1 MHKYTSMLGFSL
13 AGSAVSFLV
22 GGVDSLVII
31 LLCFVAVD
39 YATGIIASAMEGK
52 LSSQVGFRGIV
63 RKLLIFV
70 LVAVSHLLDTVIGW
84 DNHLI
89 RDTIIFFYIA
99 NEFISIVEN
108 AGRVGVPIPTVLRK
122 AIELFKDEVK

>member
-13 AGSAVSFLV
+13 AGSVVSSLI
-22 GGVDSLVII
+22 GGMDSLVII

-63 RKLLIFV
+63 RKLLIFA
-70 LVAVSHLLDTVIGW
+70 LVAVSHLLDIAIGW
-84 DNHLI
+84 NNHFI

-108 AGRVGVPIPTVLRK
+108 AGRAGVPIPTVLRK

>member
-1 MHKYTSMLGFSL
+1 MYKYTSMLGFSL
-13 AGSAVSFLV
+13 AGSVISFLI

-39 YATGIIASAMEGK
+39 YVTGIIASAMEGK
-52 LSSQVGFRGIV
+52 LSSQIGFRGIV

-70 LVAVSHLLDTVIGW
+70 LVAASHLLDIAIGW
-84 DNHLI
+84 DNHFI

-108 AGRVGVPIPTVLRK
+108 AGRAGVPIPAVLRK
-122 AIELFKDEVK
+122 AIELFKDELK

>member
-13 AGSAVSFLV
+13 AGSVVSFFI
-22 GGVDSLVII
+22 GGVDSLVVI

-39 YATGIIASAMEGK
+39 YVTGMIASAMEGK

-70 LVAVSHLLDTVIGW
+70 LVAVSHLLDTAIGW
-84 DNHLI
+84 GNHFI
-89 RDTIIFFYIA
+89 RDIIIFFYIA

-108 AGRVGVPIPTVLRK
+108 AGRAGVPIPTVLRK

>member
-1 MHKYTSMLGFSL
+1 MHKYTSMLGLSL
-13 AGSAVSFLV
+13 AGSVISFLI
-22 GGVDSLVII
+22 GGLDSLVII

-39 YATGIIASAMEGK
+39 YVTGIIASAMEGN

-70 LVAVSHLLDTVIGW
+70 LVAVSHLLDTAIGW
-84 DNHLI
+84 DNHFI

-108 AGRVGVPIPTVLRK
+108 AGRVGVPIPSVLRK

>member
-1 MHKYTSMLGFSL
+1 MLGFSL
-13 AGSAVSFLV
+13 AGSVVSFFI
-22 GGVDSLVII
+22 GGVDSLVVI

-39 YATGIIASAMEGK
+39 YVTGMIASAMEGK

-70 LVAVSHLLDTVIGW
+70 LVAVSHLLDTAIGW
-84 DNHLI
+84 GSHFI
-89 RDTIIFFYIA
+89 RDIIIFFYIA

-108 AGRVGVPIPTVLRK
+108 AGRAGVPIPTVLRK